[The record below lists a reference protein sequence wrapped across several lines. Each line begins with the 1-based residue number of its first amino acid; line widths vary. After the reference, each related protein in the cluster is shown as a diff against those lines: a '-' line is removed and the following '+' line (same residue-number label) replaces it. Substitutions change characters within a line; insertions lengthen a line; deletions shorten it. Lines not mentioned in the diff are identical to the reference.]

1 MQEFQHIIITRF
13 NLRNNNWSNRTKNN
27 ALILT
32 ESWLENRFKLFENF
46 CFLPVRN
53 QSNTN
58 FQWWVFFDTETPL
71 RFRERISDL
80 ERRFDRF
87 TALFVDGMDA
97 FLPEVQQR
105 MAAFHTAYII
115 TSRLDNDD
123 CLHRDYVEIVQQQ
136 FDHQTYLALDIID
149 GFTLQVQ
156 PEVRLGFR
164 KQLYNP
170 FITLIEENNNPKSV
184 WDRTHSDWKKEKRL
198 KRLKKERLWMS
209 VIHQENKVNEY
220 HGYGTPDFDDTLLDF
235 GIRGAK
241 KSELRERL
249 THSKRLSL
257 KYWCEAVLYNGFK
270 DLKKSIGLYSYK

>member
-32 ESWLENRFKLFENF
+32 ESWLENRFDLFENF
-46 CFLPVRN
+46 CFLSVRN

-58 FQWWVFFDTETPL
+58 FQWWVFFDTETPI

-97 FLPEVQQR
+97 FLPEVQQG

-164 KQLYNP
+164 RHLYNP

-220 HGYGTPDFDDTLLDF
+220 HGYGTPDFGDTLLDF